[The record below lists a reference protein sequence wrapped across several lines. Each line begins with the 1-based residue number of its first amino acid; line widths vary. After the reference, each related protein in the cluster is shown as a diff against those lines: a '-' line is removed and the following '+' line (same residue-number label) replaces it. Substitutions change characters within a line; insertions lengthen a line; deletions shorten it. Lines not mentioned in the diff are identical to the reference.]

1 MKGAS
6 PPSSSTSRFTVLA
19 DWRNN
24 SLPTSVEPVKEST
37 RTRSS
42 SVHAPTISG
51 AWPVTTLKTP
61 RGSPARSASTASAV
75 AENGVSIDG
84 CATTVQPAASAAAAL
99 RVSMAAGKFHGVMSA
114 ATPAGSRHTSTSA
127 SGRCEV
133 TLSMLVRL
141 ASSA

>member
-1 MKGAS
+1 MS
-6 PPSSSTSRFTVLA
+6 A
-19 DWRNN
+19 DWRK
-24 SLPTSVEPVKEST
+24 SSRPTSVEPVNERT

-42 SVHAPTISG
+42 SVHALTISG
-51 AWPVTTLKTP
+51 AWPVTTLNTP
-61 RGSPARSASTASAV
+61 FGIPARSASTASAV

-84 CATTVQPAASAAAAL
+84 WATTVQPAASAAAAL

-127 SGRCEV
+127 SGRCDV
-133 TLSMLVRL
+133 TLSMLERF